1 MCCWFE
7 SIKTFQRKIFDS
19 PFSIHTSH
27 TSSGTIRRL
36 CTSTHMSQPDAN
48 AFYWSLRS
56 VLKYFPMSPKIS
68 EFLNQVLE
76 NLAKMCTCWTRE
88 EQEWLTSSMHV
99 FVPQSSQYLFLM
111 SWSMQIYTLMHQ
123 WSCLAQKVRNL
134 QMHFSKGRTIFV
146 VFIGIT
152 LNLNPLR
159 ANLTKWSNT
168 LKQFVGKSRR
178 IVWVCLIIL
187 WVWRLKG

>member
-1 MCCWFE
+1 
-7 SIKTFQRKIFDS
+7 
-19 PFSIHTSH
+19 
-27 TSSGTIRRL
+27 
-36 CTSTHMSQPDAN
+36 
-48 AFYWSLRS
+48 
-56 VLKYFPMSPKIS
+56 
-68 EFLNQVLE
+68 
-76 NLAKMCTCWTRE
+76 
-88 EQEWLTSSMHV
+88 
-99 FVPQSSQYLFLM
+99 M

-178 IVWVCLIIL
+178 IVWVCLTIL
-187 WVWRLKG
+187 WRWQAIKGLTSYLRDHFQIQIQIHFQWFLIFDDFKRKNYCGNTGMRSTISWRRSLSHRNHGCSHVNFGAYFQNTFSCEYLWKGCFFLLALGFLV